1 MVYGRRGNGAP
12 EDSPKVRFEGTTPY
26 ADYAHIETLLSL
38 QTPRTNAAAE
48 YSFIVATQV
57 MELLFTLL
65 RHEWENA
72 RAQLDADD
80 LRGALRTLR
89 RSTGAQDVL
98 ISSWQLLA
106 TLTPAEFGAFRDS
119 FGEASGFQSYG
130 YRHLEF
136 LLGNKR
142 AGMVCP
148 HAEMPSVMADLEK
161 QLAEPSLY
169 DAALGVLCRRGVLGS
184 ATAKSAT
191 AKDEA
196 PDEAQPHAADPA
208 VQDAW
213 RTVYTGPEYA
223 DLADLAEALV
233 EIAERFIRWRQ
244 LHLTAVWR
252 VMGDK
257 PGSGGS
263 AGASWLAKTVH
274 SRPFPE
280 LWALRN
286 QL

>member
-1 MVYGRRGNGAP
+1 MVYGRRGSVAP
-12 EDSPKVRFEGTTPY
+12 DSAPKVEFEGTTPY

-38 QTPRTNAAAE
+38 QTPRTNAPAE

-65 RHEWENA
+65 RHDWENA

-80 LRGALRTLR
+80 VRGALRTLR

-142 AGMVCP
+142 PGMICP
-148 HAEMPSVMADLEK
+148 HAQMPSVVADLNK

-169 DAALGVLCRRGVLGS
+169 DAALGVLRRRGLLTGPPKQHS
-184 ATAKSAT
+184 A
-191 AKDEA
+191 A
-196 PDEAQPHAADPA
+196 PGEPRLHEPDPA
-208 VQDAW
+208 VQAAW
-213 RTVYTGPEYA
+213 LIVYTGHEHP
-223 DLADLAEALV
+223 DLVDLAETLL

-263 AGASWLAKTVH
+263 AGASWLEKTVH
-274 SRPFPE
+274 ARPFPE

>member
-1 MVYGRRGNGAP
+1 
-12 EDSPKVRFEGTTPY
+12 
-26 ADYAHIETLLSL
+26 LLSL
-38 QTPRTNAAAE
+38 QTPRTNAPAE

-148 HAEMPSVMADLEK
+148 HAEMPSVVADLEK

-169 DAALGVLCRRGVLGS
+169 DAALSVLRRRGLLTPAV
-184 ATAKSAT
+184 
-191 AKDEA
+191 A
-196 PDEAQPHAADPA
+196 PDEVTPHAADPA
-208 VQDAW
+208 VQEAW
-213 RTVYTGPEYA
+213 RTVYTRPEYA
-223 DLADLAEALV
+223 DLADLAEALM

>member
-1 MVYGRRGNGAP
+1 MVYGRRGSG
-12 EDSPKVRFEGTTPY
+12 PKVEFAGTTPY
-26 ADYAHIETLLSL
+26 ADYTHMETLLSL
-38 QTPRTNAAAE
+38 QTPRTQAPAE

-65 RHEWENA
+65 RREWETA
-72 RAQLDADD
+72 RTQLDADD
-80 LRGALRTLR
+80 VRAATRTLR
-89 RSTGAQDVL
+89 RSVGAQDVL

-106 TLTPAEFGAFRDS
+106 TLTPNEFGAFRDA

-142 AGMVCP
+142 PGMVCP
-148 HAEMPSVMADLEK
+148 HAEMPSVVADLEK
-161 QLAEPSLY
+161 QLAEPSLD
-169 DAALGVLCRRGVLGS
+169 DAAKAALTRRGTTWLDIYSGHEHPDLYELGEVLM
-184 ATAKSAT
+184 
-191 AKDEA
+191 
-196 PDEAQPHAADPA
+196 
-208 VQDAW
+208 
-213 RTVYTGPEYA
+213 
-223 DLADLAEALV
+223 

-274 SRPFPE
+274 ERPFPE
-280 LWALRN
+280 LWAVRN
-286 QL
+286 EL